1 MDNTVKA
8 WDLHIYNSVDRS
20 SLINQERKNQMK
32 YHLKNF
38 AVGVLLV
45 VAVLLFIGAT
55 NSNNQVGRYE
65 FESGPNSDIFLI
77 DTATG
82 DVYVFRTKGVTIQ
95 SGGQWI
101 KVSYEE
107 PFSEKSI
114 HQWKADRKADK
125 KKLSKSTN

>member
-1 MDNTVKA
+1 
-8 WDLHIYNSVDRS
+8 
-20 SLINQERKNQMK
+20 MK
-32 YHLKNF
+32 YHLKSF

-45 VAVLLFIGAT
+45 VAVLLFINAT

-77 DTATG
+77 DTTTG
-82 DVYVFRTKGVTIQ
+82 DVYIYERKGVTIQ

-114 HQWKADRKADK
+114 HQRKADRKK
-125 KKLSKSTN
+125 R